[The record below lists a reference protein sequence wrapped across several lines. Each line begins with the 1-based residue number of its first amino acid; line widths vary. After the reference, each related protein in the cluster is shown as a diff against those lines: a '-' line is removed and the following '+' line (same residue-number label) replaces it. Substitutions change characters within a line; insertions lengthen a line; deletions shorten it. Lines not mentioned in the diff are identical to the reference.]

1 MLKYSKMDGSS
12 AIYGAH
18 KQLPAISNAAC
29 NELVHGKPILHK
41 PEIRKAGFFFF
52 KGCSRLC
59 NLAKKARTSRL
70 YGEKIK
76 IVYVR

>member
-18 KQLPAISNAAC
+18 KQLSDISDVAC
-29 NELVHGKPILHK
+29 NELVHRKPILHK

-52 KGCSRLC
+52 
-59 NLAKKARTSRL
+59 
-70 YGEKIK
+70 
-76 IVYVR
+76 